1 MCGKSWGGGVESGK
15 KRNRNEKLGN
25 RKEKVRELN
34 KIVKTFLEIRSDV
47 IVTLTSILL
56 YTRIAYDT

>member
-1 MCGKSWGGGVESGK
+1 MCGKRGVERK
-15 KRNRNEKLGN
+15 WKENRKEKLGN
-25 RKEKVRELN
+25 RKEKVRERN
-34 KIVKTFLEIRSDV
+34 KIVKKFLENTNDV

>member
-1 MCGKSWGGGVESGK
+1 MERKWKE
-15 KRNRNEKLGN
+15 NRKEKLGN
-25 RKEKVRELN
+25 RKEKVRERN
-34 KIVKTFLEIRSDV
+34 KIVKKFLENTSDV

>member
-1 MCGKSWGGGVESGK
+1 MEK